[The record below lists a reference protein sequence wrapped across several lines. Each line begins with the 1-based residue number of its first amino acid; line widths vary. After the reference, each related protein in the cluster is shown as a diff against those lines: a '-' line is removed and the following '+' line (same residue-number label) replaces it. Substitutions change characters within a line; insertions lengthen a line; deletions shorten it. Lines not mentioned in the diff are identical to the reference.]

1 MRQTRGQTALVLVV
15 ALLGARAPRS
25 RAGMFSASGTSAKGL
40 ESLFGPGA
48 GSEGGALGGAQAEA
62 LGEHPAAKA
71 GLESLFGAPGAIAAT
86 PPPPDRPDEDVNQAM
101 GLGGAGGQASSSA
114 APGGGMSYLRDS
126 EKKFMLS
133 ANGVNAGFPPRK
145 ALDKGQPAVRY
156 TMEIPDAPAPSPL
169 SESSEQRRVL
179 GSTGSEGGGKAAAVP
194 EEDASTSPSSEPK
207 VDRLVAE
214 QQNWWGRLK
223 SGGGV

>member
-114 APGGGMSYLRDS
+114 A
-126 EKKFMLS
+126 LS
-133 ANGVNAGFPPRK
+133 FSLVSA
-145 ALDKGQPAVRY
+145 ALPLL
-156 TMEIPDAPAPSPL
+156 PLPS
-169 SESSEQRRVL
+169 
-179 GSTGSEGGGKAAAVP
+179 
-194 EEDASTSPSSEPK
+194 
-207 VDRLVAE
+207 
-214 QQNWWGRLK
+214 
-223 SGGGV
+223 